1 MPKKLHASSLPEFK
15 INYIKEHASDLN
27 VKQLAAAVECKES
40 RMYGILKR
48 LKITPVLYPLNG
60 AVPECTEAEYQF

>member
-1 MPKKLHASSLPEFK
+1 MVKKSHASSLPDFK
-15 INYIKEHASDLN
+15 INYIKEHAAGFN

-48 LKITPVLYPLNG
+48 LKITPVLYPSNSC
-60 AVPECTEAEYQF
+60 VPECIESEYQF